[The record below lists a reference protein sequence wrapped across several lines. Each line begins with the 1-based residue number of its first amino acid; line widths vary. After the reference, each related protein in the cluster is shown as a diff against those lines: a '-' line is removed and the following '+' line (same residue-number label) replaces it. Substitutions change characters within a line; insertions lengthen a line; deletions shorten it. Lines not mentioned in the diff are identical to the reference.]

1 MPWVAWST
9 MAHGRGCES
18 GEVQGTDTLGRV
30 CWQQQLIV
38 AFNLLGAPECTAN
51 PALPLPLQLTAAE
64 VRRLEAAEGG
74 RDGLVDSLDSLKQQ
88 VANVE

>member
-1 MPWVAWST
+1 VNR
-9 MAHGRGCES
+9 GRD
-18 GEVQGTDTLGRV
+18 QGAATLRRV
-30 CWQQQLIV
+30 EWQHLKCALSICDDI
-38 AFNLLGAPECTAN
+38 NGKPTA
-51 PALPLPLQLTAAE
+51 ALYLPLQLTAAE

>member
-1 MPWVAWST
+1 M
-9 MAHGRGCES
+9 
-18 GEVQGTDTLGRV
+18 
-30 CWQQQLIV
+30 

>member
-1 MPWVAWST
+1 M
-9 MAHGRGCES
+9 HGK
-18 GEVQGTDTLGRV
+18 
-30 CWQQQLIV
+30 
-38 AFNLLGAPECTAN
+38 PH